1 MPVWSTDATLAFMVD
16 VQQLSGLSE
25 QQLRELASSLIA
37 QIARKDQ
44 DILYRQAKIDQLTH
58 ELAVLK
64 RWKFGK
70 SREHLDPAQAS
81 LLDEAI
87 DGDIAA
93 IEVELEQL
101 APAGAKPST
110 APRTQPKRMPLSANL
125 PRREVGHEPDSTTC
139 QTPGCGCEM
148 KRIGEDVAERLDY
161 TPGVFT
167 VERHVRGK
175 WACLHCQTLT
185 QAPVPAQVID
195 KGVPTS
201 GLLAQVL
208 VAKYADHLP
217 LYRQEAIFA
226 RAGVDLS
233 RSTLGQWVGEC
244 GVALQPLVDA
254 LKTHILRSS
263 VLHADESPVQM
274 LRPARQDGDKSSSKG
289 RGQGHTQ
296 RAYCWA
302 YSPAVFEDTKA
313 VVYEGSSQKTENK
326 AR

>member
-1 MPVWSTDATLAFMVD
+1 MVD

-101 APAGAKPST
+101 APAATATAST
-110 APRTQPKRMPLSANL
+110 APRTQPKRMPLPANL

-195 KGVPTS
+195 KGIPTS
-201 GLLAQVL
+201 GLLGSLQNSEKIVRLAFSRLRSDRDLLWATDLFRHKTQFSAKFISSSPAQ
-208 VAKYADHLP
+208 
-217 LYRQEAIFA
+217 LYGKRSFA
-226 RAGVDLS
+226 RKLSSLCVKNSVDM
-233 RSTLGQWVGEC
+233 RSY
-244 GVALQPLVDA
+244 
-254 LKTHILRSS
+254 
-263 VLHADESPVQM
+263 M
-274 LRPARQDGDKSSSKG
+274 PA
-289 RGQGHTQ
+289 
-296 RAYCWA
+296 A
-302 YSPAVFEDTKA
+302 
-313 VVYEGSSQKTENK
+313 
-326 AR
+326 

>member
-1 MPVWSTDATLAFMVD
+1 MVD

-25 QQLRELASSLIA
+25 QQLRELATTLIA
-37 QIARKDQ
+37 QIAHRDQALIQRDRTIVQRDELIARKDQ

-101 APAGAKPST
+101 APAATATAST
-110 APRTQPKRMPLSANL
+110 APRTQPKRTPLPANL

-139 QTPGCGCEM
+139 QTPGCGWEM

-195 KGVPTS
+195 KGIPTS
-201 GLLAQVL
+201 GLLAQLL

-217 LYRQEAIFA
+217 LYRQEACLCSC
-226 RAGVDLS
+226 GCDPLPLDS
-233 RSTLGQWVGEC
+233 GPVG
-244 GVALQPLVDA
+244 G
-254 LKTHILRSS
+254 
-263 VLHADESPVQM
+263 
-274 LRPARQDGDKSSSKG
+274 
-289 RGQGHTQ
+289 
-296 RAYCWA
+296 
-302 YSPAVFEDTKA
+302 
-313 VVYEGSSQKTENK
+313 
-326 AR
+326 